1 METQSIKKSLTKVA
15 LLSAL
20 GVSGMTAM
28 TLNQTTASA
37 DTRVDATHIKV
48 DAGDSLYK
56 IAQNHDTT
64 VAKLAA
70 DNHIANPNVIHAG
83 DVLDLA
89 GQDNQVNQTT
99 QAVANAQTVA
109 NNQQAPV
116 ANQQTP
122 ATTQNNYSTAYT
134 SNPNYSTTYASNTQP
149 AAGVQSNA
157 NVNYGGGNYT
167 SSVSGSEAD
176 AKAWIAARES
186 GGNYNARNGQYV
198 GKFQLSASYLNGDY
212 SPANQERVADSYVAS
227 RYGSWQNAKAHW
239 TQVGWY

>member
-56 IAQNHDTT
+56 IAQNHGTT

-70 DNHIANPNVIHAG
+70 DNHITNPNVIHVG
-83 DVLDLA
+83 DVLNLDD
-89 GQDNQVNQTT
+89 QDNQNNQ
-99 QAVANAQTVA
+99 AAQSVT

-116 ANQQTP
+116 ANQQAQT
-122 ATTQNNYSTAYT
+122 TTQNNYSTAYT

-149 AAGVQSNA
+149 ATGVQSNA

-212 SPANQERVADSYVAS
+212 SPANQERVADNYVAS
-227 RYGSWQNAKAHW
+227 RYGSWQNAKNHW
-239 TQVGWY
+239 INSGWY

>member
-56 IAQNHDTT
+56 IAQNHGTT

-70 DNHIANPNVIHAG
+70 DNHIANPNVIHVG
-83 DVLDLA
+83 DILNVS
-89 GQDNQVNQTT
+89 GQDNPAVQTNQTNQTAQTT
-99 QAVANAQTVA
+99 QAVANNQPAQTA
-109 NNQQAPV
+109 
-116 ANQQTP
+116 
-122 ATTQNNYSTAYT
+122 QNNYSTSYT
-134 SNPNYSTTYASNTQP
+134 SNAQPSAS
-149 AAGVQSNA
+149 VQSNTSA
-157 NVNYGGGNYT
+157 NYGGGNYT
-167 SSVSGSEAD
+167 NSVNGSEAD

-198 GKFQLSASYLNGDY
+198 GRYQLSASYLGGDY
-212 SPANQERVADSYVAS
+212 SPANQERVADNYVAS
-227 RYGSWQNAKAHW
+227 RYGSWQNAKNFWAAN
-239 TQVGWY
+239 GYY

>member
-1 METQSIKKSLTKVA
+1 
-15 LLSAL
+15 
-20 GVSGMTAM
+20 M

-56 IAQNHDTT
+56 IAQNHGTT
-64 VAKLAA
+64 VAKLAV
-70 DNHIANPNVIHAG
+70 DNHIANPNVIHVD

-122 ATTQNNYSTAYT
+122 ATTQNNYSTSYT
-134 SNPNYSTTYASNTQP
+134 SSAQPSAS
-149 AAGVQSNA
+149 VQGNA

-186 GGNYNARNGQYV
+186 GGNYNARNNNYI
-198 GKFQLSASYLNGDY
+198 GKYQLSASYLNGDY
-212 SPANQERVADSYVAS
+212 SPANQERVADNYVAS

>member
-37 DTRVDATHIKV
+37 DTRVDATHVKV

-56 IAQNHDTT
+56 IAQNHGTT

-70 DNHIANPNVIHAG
+70 DNHIANPNVIHVG

-89 GQDNQVNQTT
+89 GQDNQANQTNQEA
-99 QAVANAQTVA
+99 QAVA

-116 ANQQTP
+116 ANQQAPT
-122 ATTQNNYSTAYT
+122 TTQNNYSTAYT
-134 SNPNYSTTYASNTQP
+134 SNTQP
-149 AAGVQSNA
+149 SASVQSNA

-186 GGNYNARNGQYV
+186 GGNYNARKGQYV

-212 SPANQERVADSYVAS
+212 SPANQERVADNYVAS
-227 RYGSWQNAKAHW
+227 RYGSWQNAKNHW
-239 TQVGWY
+239 INSGWY

>member
-56 IAQNHDTT
+56 IAQNHGTT

-70 DNHIANPNVIHAG
+70 DNHIANPNVIHVG

-89 GQDNQVNQTT
+89 GQDNQVNQTN
-99 QAVANAQTVA
+99 QAAQAVA

-116 ANQQTP
+116 ANQQAPT
-122 ATTQNNYSTAYT
+122 TTQNNYSTAYT
-134 SNPNYSTTYASNTQP
+134 SNTQP
-149 AAGVQSNA
+149 SASVQGNT

-186 GGNYNARNGQYV
+186 GGNYNARNNNYI
-198 GKFQLSASYLNGDY
+198 GKYQLSASYLNGDY
-212 SPANQERVADSYVAS
+212 SPANQERVADNYVAS

-239 TQVGWY
+239 TQMGWY

>member
-56 IAQNHDTT
+56 IAQNHGTT

-70 DNHIANPNVIHAG
+70 DNHIANPNVIHVG
-83 DVLDLA
+83 DVLNLA
-89 GQDNQVNQTT
+89 GQDNQANQAA
-99 QAVANAQTVA
+99 QAVA

-116 ANQQTP
+116 ANQQAQT
-122 ATTQNNYSTAYT
+122 TTQNNYSTAYT

-149 AAGVQSNA
+149 AAGVQGNA

-186 GGNYNARNGQYV
+186 GGNYNARNGQYI

-212 SPANQERVADSYVAS
+212 SPANQERVADNYVAS
-227 RYGSWQNAKAHW
+227 RYGSWQNAKSHW
-239 TQVGWY
+239 INSGWY

>member
-37 DTRVDATHIKV
+37 DTRVDATHVKV

-56 IAQNHDTT
+56 IAQNHGTT

-70 DNHIANPNVIHAG
+70 DNHIANPNVIHVG

-89 GQDNQVNQTT
+89 GQDNQANQTT
-99 QAVANAQTVA
+99 QVVA

-116 ANQQTP
+116 ANQQAQT
-122 ATTQNNYSTAYT
+122 TTQNNYSTAYT

-186 GGNYNARNGQYV
+186 GGNYNARNGQYI
-198 GKFQLSASYLNGDY
+198 GKYQLSSSYLGGDY
-212 SPANQERVADSYVAS
+212 SPANQERVADNYVNA
-227 RYGSWQNAKAHW
+227 RYNGWAGAKAFWETH
-239 TQVGWY
+239 GWY

>member
-1 METQSIKKSLTKVA
+1 METQSIKSSLTKVA

-20 GVSGMTAM
+20 GIGGMTAM

-56 IAQNHDTT
+56 IAQNHGTT

-70 DNHIANPNVIHAG
+70 DNHIANPNVIHVG

-89 GQDNQVNQTT
+89 GQDNQGA
-99 QAVANAQTVA
+99 QAATN
-109 NNQQAPV
+109 
-116 ANQQTP
+116 NQQTP
-122 ATTQNNYSTAYT
+122 AATQNNYSTAYT
-134 SNPNYSTTYASNTQP
+134 SNPNYSTAYASNTQP

-157 NVNYGGGNYT
+157 NVNYGDGNYT

-212 SPANQERVADSYVAS
+212 SPANQERVADNYVAS
-227 RYGSWQNAKAHW
+227 RYGSWQNAKNFWSAN
-239 TQVGWY
+239 GYY

>member
-56 IAQNHDTT
+56 IAQNHGTT

-70 DNHIANPNVIHAG
+70 DNHIANPNVIHVG
-83 DVLDLA
+83 DVLNLD
-89 GQDNQVNQTT
+89 GQDNQNNQANQAA
-99 QAVANAQTVA
+99 QAVT

-116 ANQQTP
+116 ANQQAPT
-122 ATTQNNYSTAYT
+122 TTQNNYSTAYT
-134 SNPNYSTTYASNTQP
+134 SNAQPSAS
-149 AAGVQSNA
+149 VQSNT

-167 SSVSGSEAD
+167 SSVNGSEAD

-186 GGNYNARNGQYV
+186 GGNYNARNNNYI
-198 GKFQLSASYLNGDY
+198 GKYQLSASYLNGDY
-212 SPANQERVADSYVAS
+212 SPANQERVADQYVAS
-227 RYGSWQNAKAHW
+227 RYGSWSAAQKFWQSN
-239 TQVGWY
+239 GWY